1 MHSAIVIALCALFV
15 AELAAF
21 AWLATV
27 AIAFYG

>member
-1 MHSAIVIALCALFV
+1 MHSAVVITLCALFF

-21 AWLATV
+21 AWMAAT

>member
-1 MHSAIVIALCALFV
+1 VHSAIVIGLCLIFF

-21 AWLATV
+21 AWMAAT